1 MRGAVYPCPTCGYLT
16 FAEPPGSYDICDVCG
31 WEDDALQLEF
41 ATTLA
46 GGANALTLADAQ
58 AAFATRVERL
68 TRARPGATIP
78 RDREP
83 SWRPVDPAHDRFPQ
97 WGEEHPRRAPAS
109 DERLYYWRPTFWL
122 RAPAI

>member
-58 AAFATRVERL
+58 AAFATRVE
-68 TRARPGATIP
+68 
-78 RDREP
+78 
-83 SWRPVDPAHDRFPQ
+83 H
-97 WGEEHPRRAPAS
+97 RRATNGSTTGVRRSGFARQRS
-109 DERLYYWRPTFWL
+109 NVRCTCRADHVRFRPL
-122 RAPAI
+122 AGSRYV